1 MRLILVRHGQSPS
14 NIDRL
19 IDTTVPG
26 PPLTE
31 LGVAQAEALPATL
44 AGEEVDVIYASSM
57 TRALMTAEP
66 LGRVRGLPVNVRDGL
81 RELSAGDL
89 EMRND
94 DASIQLYLATAF
106 AWPAGDLDLRMPGG
120 ESGRE
125 AFARYDA
132 VVAEAAA
139 ATSGTA
145 VLVSHGA
152 AIRMWV
158 AGRADNVDAQYVLD
172 NPLGNTGVIVVEGDP
187 VGGWHV
193 DSWTDRIVGGLAVDS
208 ARGADGPGGEPYDA
222 VRR

>member
-14 NIDRL
+14 NVDRL

-31 LGVAQAEALPATL
+31 LGISQAEALPATL
-44 AGEEVDVIYASSM
+44 ADEPIDVIYASSM
-57 TRALMTAEP
+57 TRARMTAEP
-66 LGRVRGLPVNVRDGL
+66 LARVRGLPVNVRDGL
-81 RELSAGDL
+81 RELGAGEF

-94 DASIQLYLATAF
+94 SESIETYLAIAF
-106 AWPAGDLDLRMPGG
+106 AWPAGDLERRMPGG
-120 ESGRE
+120 ENGTE

-132 VVAEAAA
+132 VVAEAVD

-158 AGRADNVDAQYVLD
+158 AGRTDNIDAAFVASNALD
-172 NPLGNTGVIVVEGDP
+172 NTGVIIVEGDP

-193 DSWTDRIVGGLAVDS
+193 ESWTDRIVAGQSTAGS
-208 ARGADGPGGEPYDA
+208 DGPGGEPLHA
-222 VRR
+222 GG

>member
-19 IDTTVPG
+19 IDTGVPG

-31 LGVAQAEALPATL
+31 LGISQAEALPATL
-44 AGEEVDVIYASSM
+44 ADEEIDQIYASSM
-57 TRALMTAEP
+57 TRAQMTAEP
-66 LGRVRGLPVNVRDGL
+66 LARVRGLTVQVRDEL
-81 RELSAGDL
+81 RELTAGDL

-94 DASIQLYLATAF
+94 DPSIEAYLATAF
-106 AWPAGDLDLRMPGG
+106 AWPAGDLELRMPGG
-120 ESGRE
+120 ENGVE

-139 ATSGTA
+139 TTSGTA

-158 AGRADNVDAQYVLD
+158 AGRTDNVDAAFVAANALH
-172 NPLGNTGVIVVEGDP
+172 NTGVIVVVGHP
-187 VGGWHV
+187 HGGWHV
-193 DSWTDRIVGGLAVDS
+193 ESWTDRIAAGSVLAT
-208 ARGADGPGGEPYDA
+208 DGPGGESLD
-222 VRR
+222 